1 MTINSNYLS
10 ITDSVSSLPSVWDN
24 LLTISG
30 EDARYQG
37 KSEDCQTKMA
47 REIAIL
53 IKDGH
58 LTTENYNMM
67 LSPAKITRKD
77 NKTKVNYAMSM
88 IANGKAD
95 ELETQ
100 FGDKYKPEEYFAFMK
115 SLC

>member
-10 ITDSVSSLPSVWDN
+10 ITDSVTSLSSVWDN

-58 LTTENYNMM
+58 LIFFLIFSKNIIKT
-67 LSPAKITRKD
+67 LKI
-77 NKTKVNYAMSM
+77 
-88 IANGKAD
+88 
-95 ELETQ
+95 
-100 FGDKYKPEEYFAFMK
+100 
-115 SLC
+115 